1 MQAALA
7 ELGFEA
13 RTIPPV
19 RGEARLSDHSVLDV
33 QHTDS
38 EVCEVVQ
45 LVLGEDPQAAPA
57 A

>member
-1 MQAALA
+1 VQAALA